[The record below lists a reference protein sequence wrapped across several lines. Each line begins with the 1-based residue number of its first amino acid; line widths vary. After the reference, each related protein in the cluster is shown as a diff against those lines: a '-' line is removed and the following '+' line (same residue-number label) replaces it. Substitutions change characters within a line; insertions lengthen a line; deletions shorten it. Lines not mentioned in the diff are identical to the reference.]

1 MDFKIIDAHFHL
13 WFRQDTEVDGMPIR
27 TLFNGRSLFMGE
39 ERQMVPSLWST
50 DETERKFSVKY
61 GLCTSFGSC
70 CYTRVYR
77 WYSERVLGWG
87 GTKISRPLFRMQ
99 HVRVHRLVME

>member
-50 DETERKFSVKY
+50 GETERKFSVKY

-77 WYSERVLGWG
+77 WYSERVLG
-87 GTKISRPLFRMQ
+87 
-99 HVRVHRLVME
+99 